1 MEEKKETVVLD
12 INSSKICRDA
22 IENMAERISQLEM
35 KAHMLCIE
43 KYELAYYLV
52 EMDIRDKLDQPYNK
66 LSREN
71 ISNNVRSKLLQF
83 GFGPCQL
90 DDMVRAIKFQWD
102 AAHYEEK

>member
-12 INSSKICRDA
+12 INSSLFCRDA
-22 IENMAERISQLEM
+22 IGNMADRISQLEREV
-35 KAHMLCIE
+35 HMLRIQ

-66 LSREN
+66 LSHEI
-71 ISNNVRSKLLQF
+71 ISKNVRSKLLQLDF
-83 GFGPCQL
+83 GAWQIE
-90 DDMVRAIKFQWD
+90 DMINTIKLQWD